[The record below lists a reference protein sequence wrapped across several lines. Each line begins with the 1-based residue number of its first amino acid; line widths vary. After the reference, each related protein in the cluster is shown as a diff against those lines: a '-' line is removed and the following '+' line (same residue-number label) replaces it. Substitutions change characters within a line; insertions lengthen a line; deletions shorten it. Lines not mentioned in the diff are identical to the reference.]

1 MRSALIA
8 FLIMF
13 ATESWAG
20 WRDMLPNFLKSAE
33 EVFVQT
39 CESQFK
45 ERLKAPTTYSRL
57 EYTFR
62 DRQATPVEAIYFDQE
77 AHSED
82 MERFEKANKD
92 IDNYAELLAGDK
104 QSFKRKYGKHWESV
118 METKLLLLKMEIG
131 FYERCAMKN
140 KCPNRATAIIKYSA
154 ANSFGTPLANVYEC
168 SVNYRED
175 LKSSVGSSVYID
187 GFQHL
192 GWVVK
197 SAKEGTKP

>member
-1 MRSALIA
+1 MYACCPQGARRTGHDLGTLAALL
-8 FLIMF
+8 FF
-13 ATESWAG
+13 N
-20 WRDMLPNFLKSAE
+20 PK
-33 EVFVQT
+33 
-39 CESQFK
+39 
-45 ERLKAPTTYSRL
+45 
-57 EYTFR
+57 
-62 DRQATPVEAIYFDQE
+62 IYPYHKFQGYE
-77 AHSED
+77 
-82 MERFEKANKD
+82 FEKANKD

-131 FYERCAMKN
+131 SYERCAIKN
-140 KCPNRATAIIKYSA
+140 NCPNRATAIIEYTA

-168 SVNYRED
+168 LVNYRDD

-197 SAKEGTKP
+197 SAKEGIKP